1 MKDIDITLYGAT
13 GFTGKLT
20 AEYLLGRKKDS
31 DFKFAIAGRNRT
43 RLEELKRDLLNRFPS
58 AGSIEVIIAD
68 SDNYESV
75 RKMAERSRV
84 IVTTVGPY
92 LKYGEPLLRACAE
105 EGTHYTDLTGEG
117 GFVSSMSEKYES
129 TAIANK
135 AKILN
140 CCGYDS
146 IPADLG
152 TYFLMKNFGPEEDVE
167 VECFISFGSTDKDSF
182 SFMKSFSGGTWHSA
196 LGFMN
201 IAELDRRKK
210 SFETISSSAAGRD
223 IGVISTEFR
232 FREDTGTWGMPLP
245 FVDEEVVLRSAA
257 KIPSYGKSFRYGHYA
272 GISSTP
278 LLFGVLL
285 GAGAVLTLAQFSLTR
300 KFLYSLKN
308 PGDGPDEHTRSS
320 NTFCT
325 SIIGKSKTKQRK
337 VEVRGGDPG
346 YGDTAKMLGET
357 ALCLLKDELSE
368 VYGFQTPA
376 SACGDRLLERL
387 NRAGISFIQI

>member
-20 AEYLLGRKKDS
+20 AEYLLGRKKES
-31 DFKFAIAGRNRT
+31 DFSFAIAGRSRS
-43 RLEELKRDLLNRFPS
+43 RLEELKSDLLKRFPS
-58 AGSIEVIIAD
+58 AGNIEIIIAD
-68 SDNYESV
+68 SDNYESI
-75 RKMAERSRV
+75 RRMAERSRV
-84 IVTTVGPY
+84 VVTTVGPY
-92 LKYGEPLLRACAE
+92 LKYGEPVLRACAE
-105 EGTHYTDLTGEG
+105 AGTHYTDLTGEG

-129 TAIANK
+129 AAIANK

-152 TYFLMKNFGPEEDVE
+152 TYFLMKNFGPDEDVE
-167 VECFISFGSTDKDSF
+167 VECFISFGSKADDSF
-182 SFMKSFSGGTWHSA
+182 SFLKSFSGGTWHSA

-201 IAELDRRKK
+201 MEELDRRKV
-210 SFETISSSAAGRD
+210 SFQKISASVSGRD
-223 IGVISTEFR
+223 IGVIPTEFR
-232 FREDTGTWGMPLP
+232 FREDTRTWGMPLP

-257 KIPSYGKSFRYGHYA
+257 KNPSYGKSFRYGHYA

-285 GAGAVLTLAQFSLTR
+285 GAGAVMTLAQFSLTK
-300 KFLYSLKN
+300 KFLYSLKS
-308 PGDGPDEHTRSS
+308 PGDGPDEHTR
-320 NTFCT
+320 NTNSFCT
-325 SIIGKSKTKQRK
+325 SIVGTSKTKKRK

-357 ALCLLKDELSE
+357 ALCLLKDELPE
-368 VYGFQTPA
+368 VYGFQTTA

-387 NRAGISFIQI
+387 NKAGISFIQI